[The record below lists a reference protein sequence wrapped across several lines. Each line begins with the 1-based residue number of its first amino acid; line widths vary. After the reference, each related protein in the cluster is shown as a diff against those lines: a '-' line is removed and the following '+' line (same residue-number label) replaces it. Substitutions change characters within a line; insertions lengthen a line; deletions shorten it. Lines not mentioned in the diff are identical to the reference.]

1 MEALKQ
7 QPEFSLKDWI
17 NSMKGY
23 GLEIKRNRKII
34 LFAMIPF
41 IAYYL
46 YKTFSSPVQY
56 IARATFML
64 NESEGGQSGLAS
76 ILGQFG
82 LNAPGQ
88 QVSLQKIVEI
98 AKTRKI
104 AESVF
109 FQKIKINNLEDYLG
123 NFLIDEL
130 VRTNEWFAK
139 AILKPISPLRSF
151 RFTHGEVNKF
161 SETENLALQQLHK
174 LFLSKLETGF
184 NEKTGIMDMATRYTD
199 QNLSYL
205 VCIHLFNQLSTFY
218 INKSVERQQ
227 ETFDNLQHKVDSL
240 RDLIYRKDYSLANIK
255 DTYRN
260 TWLNENAVPQI
271 QVDRDIKVF
280 SILYGEA
287 LKNLEFASFTLQTQ
301 TPFIQAL
308 DLPIIPLEVKKEK
321 LLFNLGK
328 AIAIALL
335 ISVGFIIL
343 RKIIRDN

>member
-1 MEALKQ
+1 
-7 QPEFSLKDWI
+7 
-17 NSMKGY
+17 
-23 GLEIKRNRKII
+23 
-34 LFAMIPF
+34 
-41 IAYYL
+41 
-46 YKTFSSPVQY
+46 
-56 IARATFML
+56 
-64 NESEGGQSGLAS
+64 
-76 ILGQFG
+76 
-82 LNAPGQ
+82 
-88 QVSLQKIVEI
+88 
-98 AKTRKI
+98 
-104 AESVF
+104 
-109 FQKIKINNLEDYLG
+109 
-123 NFLIDEL
+123 
-130 VRTNEWFAK
+130 
-139 AILKPISPLRSF
+139 
-151 RFTHGEVNKF
+151 
-161 SETENLALQQLHK
+161 
-174 LFLSKLETGF
+174 
-184 NEKTGIMDMATRYTD
+184 
-199 QNLSYL
+199 
-205 VCIHLFNQLSTFY
+205 LSTFY

-321 LLFNLGK
+321 FLYNLGK

-335 ISVGFIIL
+335 MSISFIIL